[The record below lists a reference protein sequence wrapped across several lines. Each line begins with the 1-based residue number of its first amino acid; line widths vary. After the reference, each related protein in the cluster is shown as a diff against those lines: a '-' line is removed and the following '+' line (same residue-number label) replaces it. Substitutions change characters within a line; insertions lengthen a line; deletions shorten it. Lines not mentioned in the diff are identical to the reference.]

1 MIYIDKTPN
10 PSGAYPN
17 PKNQP
22 FPGCISLTDAQA
34 AVFFEYS
41 GFVTV
46 TAENGAAVTV
56 EPNVEAWE
64 AWKAWK
70 ASLPEPGE
78 PELTEAERITAL
90 ENAIAAGVALYEED
104 LGNG

>member
-1 MIYIDKTPN
+1 MIYIDSKPN

-22 FPGCISLTDAQA
+22 FPGSIALNDEQA
-34 AVFFEYS
+34 AVFFEYN

-46 TAENGAAVTV
+46 TGDPVTV

-64 AWKAWK
+64 TWK
-70 ASLPEPGE
+70 ASLPEPE
-78 PELTEAERITAL
+78 PEPDPEDSEPVTWAAL
-90 ENAIAAGVALYEED
+90 DAAYQEGVNGAYEQ
-104 LGNG
+104 